1 MYNPI
6 PASLSKTLEDISHAR
21 LSSYRGFFL
30 PQNDNELYGLYCW
43 NEVLS
48 SCFMRL
54 IGSVEV
60 TLRNRIH
67 LVLSQH
73 IARTIHAG
81 NRNVDPD
88 SNDWYKHV
96 GLGGKS
102 SAKVMEITH
111 NRHWDKRQ
119 QKYIYKAKPAV
130 SPNSVISGMTFGF
143 WAPILDLPLP
153 WDSLLPQIIPNHRYA
168 GNAAH
173 WRNQAHVGQI
183 YERIVRVG
191 DIRNRVAHFEPL
203 WKLKNIPEEKRQQR
217 GGAAVNV
224 EFPAPTNEDEAL
236 ARLNMLYHRVQQLLY
251 WLSKERAEDFVHSE
265 LHQTT
270 QWLMTKEAL
279 SNFKQGYQVRRAR
292 LGSISK
298 SWGMKLVLMEQKPIH
313 IYHNSKIVGRYYPTP

>member
-6 PASLSKTLEDISHAR
+6 PASLPKTLEDISHAR
-21 LSSYRGFFL
+21 LSSYREFFL
-30 PQNDNELYGLYCW
+30 PQNDSELYGIYCW

-73 IARTIHAG
+73 IARTRAG
-81 NRNVDPD
+81 RFVGTPD
-88 SNDWYKHV
+88 SNDWYNHV
-96 GLGGKS
+96 GLRGKS
-102 SAKVMEITH
+102 SEKIWEITH
-111 NRHWDKRQ
+111 DKHWDQ
-119 QKYIYKAKPAV
+119 QQRRKIYTPKAVPV

-143 WAPILDLPLP
+143 WAPILDLRLP
-153 WDSLLPQIIPNHRYA
+153 WNSLLPQIIPNHRYA
-168 GNAAH
+168 SQPAH
-173 WRNQAHVGQI
+173 WNNQAHVGQV
-183 YERIVRVG
+183 YERIVRVR
-191 DIRNRVAHFEPL
+191 DIRNRVSHFEPL
-203 WKLKNIPEEKRQQR
+203 WKIKDILEEKRQR
-217 GGAAVNV
+217 TGVVVNV
-224 EFPAPTNEDEAL
+224 EFPAPTNETEAL
-236 ARLNMLYHRVQQLLY
+236 ARLNMLYQRVQQLLY
-251 WLSKERAEDFVHSE
+251 WLSKERAEDFMHSE

-279 SNFKQGYQVRRAR
+279 SNFKHGYQARNAR

-298 SWGMKLVLMEQKPIH
+298 SWGMKLVLMDRKPIQ